1 MLVKS
6 NKSGNKGVS
15 GKRVR
20 VTTAEKVSKLK
31 RLIEDGQEGFRKT
44 HAEYFT
50 KVEEEEELRKQ
61 MDSLKTKLKRATKSK
76 KSLYAKLLKWHTIR
90 RVDGV
95 IIKEYGKKFDLQEKL
110 NILEMKNS
118 IQKSNQE
125 FAFISNENKKR
136 ASKTILSEISKLPEE
151 IVDHIQGFIPFEIR
165 NEILE
170 YTYHP
175 VRKLIPKLDTTALSA
190 VIKKIYLEPSF
201 FASLNTKRVEENTHG
216 TLSYKPE
223 WRPDTK
229 TNAMVRLMNVIVEM
243 KYHHPDLLYK
253 LLKTISILIHP
264 DKTYIGIYI
273 LSD

>member
-6 NKSGNKGVS
+6 KNSENKGVL

-31 RLIEDGQEGFRKT
+31 RVIEDGKEEFHKT

-50 KVEEEEELRKQ
+50 KVDEEEELRKQ
-61 MDSLKTKLKRATKSK
+61 MASLKTKLKRVTKSK
-76 KSLYAKLLKWHTIR
+76 KSLYAKMLKWHSIR
-90 RVDGV
+90 RVNGV
-95 IIKEYGKKFDLQEKL
+95 ITREYGKKFDLEDKL
-110 NILEMKNS
+110 NIIEMKDS

-125 FAFISNENKKR
+125 FAFIAKENKKR

-175 VRKLIPKLDTTALSA
+175 LRKLIPKLDTTALSA

-201 FASLNTKRVEENTHG
+201 FASLDSKRVEENTHG

-264 DKTYIGIYI
+264 DKTYKGIYI